1 MTCQEI
7 RENLVTYLQQKLSNE
22 KSASIKQ
29 HLRECRNCANEL
41 ENLRHVDSAL
51 EQLPPIEPSL
61 SFDARLFAR
70 LDELDARSGKNRF
83 NWGRIRLVDRYG
95 WSLVVLL
102 IATVGIWIGI
112 RHQQYRELNTL
123 QKVIDVQNRY
133 LGPSMEKG
141 NTRSDPSVQTKGPTT
156 TKISQGQK
164 DAGTPIP
171 VARDEEIPEADKALL
186 ENLDLLQNYEILN
199 SFDVPDHRN
208 TVKQRITD

>member
-7 RENLVTYLQQKLSNE
+7 RENLVTYLKQKLSNE
-22 KSASIKQ
+22 KSATIKQ
-29 HLRECRNCANEL
+29 HLRECTDCANEL

-51 EQLPPIEPSL
+51 EQLPPIEPSP

-70 LDELDARSGKNRF
+70 LDGPDARGGKNWF

-133 LGPSMEKG
+133 LGPSTEKG
-141 NTRSDPSVQTKGPTT
+141 NTRSEPSVQTKGPTT
-156 TKISQGQK
+156 KISPGQK
-164 DAGTPIP
+164 DDETPITA
-171 VARDEEIPEADKALL
+171 ARDEEIPEADKVLL
-186 ENLDLLQNYEILN
+186 ENLDLLQDYEILN